1 MTLNEAKELA
11 MKTDYA
17 IEAVDEEINIV
28 DAAAFF
34 LEGYLF
40 KQKEEEKNDDSN
52 SVNLM
57 GGFYIK

>member
-34 LEGYLF
+34 LEGYLH
-40 KQKEEEKNDDSN
+40 KQRELPKRDDGI
-52 SVNLM
+52 VNCM
-57 GGFYIK
+57 GSFYTE